1 MKLSFSS
8 DILAEG
14 RATFTDIV
22 GRTLIAEGGRWFGKR
37 TSPREVLPATSLV
50 HRDEGGQ
57 GFHIRSGLPHLSLV
71 KCSNKI
77 LIIRMTRLFLI
88 SKASSRLR
96 V

>member
-1 MKLSFSS
+1 
-8 DILAEG
+8 
-14 RATFTDIV
+14 
-22 GRTLIAEGGRWFGKR
+22 
-37 TSPREVLPATSLV
+37 V